1 MAYPSASPVARNI
14 VNNCRPMLSAWI
26 YDTSNFSDRLVQIQ
40 LGIDKAY
47 SFPDPQHAISIADH
61 CLDLEAGAAPDPDHV
76 KQHKQST
83 VLKRN
88 ENAS

>member
-1 MAYPSASPVARNI
+1 M

-47 SFPDPQHAISIADH
+47 SFPDPQHAILVADH
-61 CLDLEAGAAPDPDHV
+61 YLNLVAGAAPDLDHV
-76 KQHKQST
+76 KNRKQST

-88 ENAS
+88 ANAS